1 MERICEPELMEGL
14 DQAQA
19 YGAADF
25 SATDQALVERL
36 AALLGPAGELQ
47 ALRIVDLGCGP
58 GNISFRLVERFPRAQ
73 VLGLD
78 GAAAM
83 LDLAAE
89 GLDRHPDW
97 RPRLSFRSA
106 LLPLGPGLAQ
116 ELAGGGDGG
125 VGGGAGFGVVV
136 SNSLLHHLHGPQVL
150 WRTVR
155 QLGAPGAL
163 VLIRDL
169 RRPATPEAL
178 RQLVQRHA
186 SAAPELLQRD
196 YGHSLAAAFTLVEV
210 QDQLREAAL
219 TQLEVRELDDRYLEV
234 AGWLA

>member
-14 DQAQA
+14 EQARA

-36 AALLGPAGELQ
+36 AELLGPAGQLEP
-47 ALRIVDLGCGP
+47 LRIVDLGCGP
-58 GNISFRLVERFPRAQ
+58 GNISFRLVERFARAQ

-116 ELAGGGDGG
+116 ELTGGA
-125 VGGGAGFGVVV
+125 GAGFGVVV

-169 RRPATPEAL
+169 RRPATPEAV

-186 SAAPELLQRD
+186 SAAPELLQLD
-196 YGHSLAAAFTLVEV
+196 YGHSLAAAFTLAEV
-210 QDQLREAAL
+210 QAQLREAAL
-219 TQLEVRELDDRYLEV
+219 TQLEARELDDRYLEV

>member
-14 DQAQA
+14 EQARA

-36 AALLGPAGELQ
+36 AELLGPTGQLEP
-47 ALRIVDLGCGP
+47 LRIVDLGCGP
-58 GNISFRLVERFPRAQ
+58 GNISFRLVERFARAQ

-116 ELAGGGDGG
+116 ELAGGA
-125 VGGGAGFGVVV
+125 GAGFGVVV

-169 RRPATPEAL
+169 RRPATPRRSASWCSAMPAVPLSCCNGTTATPWRRPSLL
-178 RQLVQRHA
+178 RKSRP
-186 SAAPELLQRD
+186 SCGRPP
-196 YGHSLAAAFTLVEV
+196 SPS
-210 QDQLREAAL
+210 
-219 TQLEVRELDDRYLEV
+219 
-234 AGWLA
+234 